1 MSVEPS
7 IGISTEEADALL
19 AGASEP
25 SNPSTEPSS
34 SEASVGVSTA
44 EANRI
49 LFSAPD
55 NSGLYS
61 SGLSFGDYLKAIPA
75 AGIDLAIGSA
85 ESVTSALGQ
94 FSGNFDLA
102 RDVSEFRTDV
112 NDSILSSVP
121 ESERGGF
128 AYNLFSGAGST
139 LPYLMLGVL
148 TKGRSLRGK
157 AAIGTFGLAMGAQQG
172 RDDYLATQGVTTATA
187 SDEQIKESNKV
198 GSIAALPMY
207 ALNSMG
213 ASAILRPFLG
223 GGVTTKRTF
232 LNRLKQYTTAGAIE
246 GVTEG
251 AQTGLINYIASDI
264 SKYDENRPITQGI
277 VESAL
282 IGFLVGKGMNIVT
295 TKAQDL
301 VTQTDRM
308 TAGVIDGS
316 INANDVADPVLGSKL
331 AGVAIDSNAVPEPD
345 TRQQNKITS
354 KNSLSDFASRI
365 ATPMSR
371 RLGRAGKQFV
381 REFRLYE
388 LETGRSIAEAKKITE
403 SFDEKL
409 LAMSKSNPD
418 DYKILSLALMNA
430 NELAVDLPQSTQE
443 KLSRR
448 FQALGQ
454 VDITN
459 SQAVL
464 NEVNPNAPIVNQHIE
479 SAVKILGDLDI
490 DVKIEVIEEGDS
502 FYDPMSN
509 TIGISATESD
519 ATTVAHELLHTVLG
533 KKAKTDTELQLITK
547 DMFESVIR
555 STEAGSEINNQ
566 LKDFLSQYDKNI
578 QNEEFLAQTVGEL
591 ARQYTTLDLNTKTR
605 VKMWLN
611 NLMQRFG
618 MQGIFKEA
626 ESDVEVVD
634 FLNSFSRFAK
644 DPEGFSAKI
653 SESFIKGD
661 EGPMNAPFRATKF
674 SLAKDLTKAP
684 MVKIGSKAAKNSN
697 VTNKN
702 TVDIIQLINNAID
715 QNLNVVV
722 WQADQFGIGKYTSSI
737 TNKKYNL
744 DAGIGYALN
753 IKGDS
758 GKYVWATS
766 SQQAANLVKDADLV
780 FVVSGDPLTQH
791 YFNKVTAEIIYD
803 NVVASFGSVDK
814 FIDQLEE
821 SVANSPKSRPAD
833 GKLLRS
839 ISGIHEKFSSKETL
853 LDQGNARKAF
863 GVALRDRLF
872 TEGTSN
878 PRPQADTPNA
888 LWDKLTRVLPDNKDL
903 LDGHL
908 VENNFGI
915 RDITAVYKPNGVAE
929 KNDKAHGTYKIG
941 IGGSDFAVPDRVI
954 NLMDIMKPEFLQEV
968 REAYPKYAS
977 RSDKEIATL
986 LTGNQAGIKA
996 FTQEDKLDSSPA
1008 RSFVKTSQEQF
1019 DKAIARGSKSQ
1030 LSKRPIIT
1038 PKVKGTPAFKKW
1050 FGKGV
1055 LVHEDGTPM
1064 VMYHGTKED
1073 FTEFKPNKKAKVDW
1087 TFFSPDP
1094 DFSSEMAF
1102 NQAFPK
1108 RLENENLDP
1117 NRYEGD
1123 VSEDL
1128 AGINIIPAFLNAKEI
1143 FDPRNSSHLD
1153 ELEKYLEGRAD
1164 SLTKDIESSS
1174 KQDFSAGLDLKE
1186 YGITG
1191 VIIDRKNKAREDRR
1205 LMKRELDR
1213 VNRLTRDVLEVG
1225 FFHTYEIDSVNKF
1238 LKENGYDGILLSE
1251 YARLSDPRHS
1261 FNTLAIWNTKGIKS
1275 ATANSGAFDPD
1286 SSDIRY
1292 QKKSNQ
1298 RKGRRFNRSESQIAT
1313 DNERIQ
1319 GLAKEGREILE
1330 RYGMVDDYAKVRG
1343 LMDSI
1348 GQEAVGLG
1356 LDPNLIQNYFPR
1368 SVDDFKGLKGSLGYD
1383 VTAVDS
1389 EIARYER
1396 VTGRKLDDVER
1407 QMMLEKLIRSRLYRS
1422 GAGEP
1427 SNSKERRISVID
1439 ESQLQY
1445 YASPM
1450 EALNR
1455 YIEQSITSIET
1466 KKLIGDGFSGKTV
1479 GANPV
1484 SGRLGKVM
1492 DQLVKEGKLR
1502 QDQIDVV
1509 AGVVEA
1515 RFGQHGSQM
1524 GFVKGAKNLGY
1535 IAAMGSPMSTL
1546 TQLGDFYF
1554 SMVQNGLLPTV
1565 QATLGTKKFKMD
1577 DLGLAKESISAEH
1590 KDAGAFSRSVDTIFK
1605 MTGLTAMDRLA
1616 KESNINATYNVLR
1629 KGAKSNP
1636 NSKKYKKALAR
1647 LKKIQGNDAYK
1658 TIADLKNGKKSD
1670 LVIEA
1675 IYNELADIAP
1685 ISLTEMPLEY
1695 SRNPNLRITYSLKS
1709 YTIKQFNFIRERT
1722 WVNLMEGLATG
1733 DPQRVANA
1741 SSDMMK
1747 ILLFTTIT
1755 NGSADIMKAILMN
1768 REIDPEDFWW
1778 NHVLRMFGISKYTTV
1793 KARKEGWG
1801 SAFVKTMS
1809 PPQVGIIDDITKDI
1823 GDARRAKDMRSS
1835 KYFPVAGKIYYWQA
1849 GRGKEVEEKLSRLRE
1864 RD

>member
-1 MSVEPS
+1 MAIEPAKKVS
-7 IGISTEEADALL
+7 LDELRARANEGSGEASRSNGVVQPAQKISLEDLQSKVL
-19 AGASEP
+19 
-25 SNPSTEPSS
+25 SS
-34 SEASVGVSTA
+34 SQDTK
-44 EANRI
+44 
-49 LFSAPD
+49 
-55 NSGLYS
+55 
-61 SGLSFGDYLKAIPA
+61 SFGDYLKAVPA

-94 FSGNFDLA
+94 FTGNFDLA

-121 ESERGGF
+121 KSERNGF

-139 LPYLMLGVL
+139 LPYLALGVL
-148 TKGRSLRGK
+148 TKGRSLKGK
-157 AAIGTFGLAMGAQQG
+157 AAIGAFGLAMGAQQG
-172 RDDYLATQGVTTATA
+172 RDDYLATQGVTTKTAT
-187 SDEQIKESNKV
+187 DDQIRESNKV

-207 ALNSMG
+207 ALNAMG
-213 ASAILRPFLG
+213 ASAILKPFLG
-223 GGVTTKRTF
+223 GNAMAKKTF

-251 AQTGLINYIASDI
+251 AQTGLINFIASDI
-264 SKYDENRPITQGI
+264 SKYDENRPITQGV
-277 VESAL
+277 VESAM

-331 AGVAIDSNAVPEPD
+331 AGVAIENNAVPEPD
-345 TRQQNKITS
+345 TRQQNKIT
-354 KNSLSDFASRI
+354 KRNSLSDFASRI

-371 RLGRAGKQFV
+371 RLGKAGKQFV
-381 REFRLYE
+381 REFRQYE
-388 LETGRSIAEAKKITE
+388 LETGRSIAEAKKLTE
-403 SFDEKL
+403 SFDAKL
-409 LAMSKSNPD
+409 LDMSKKNPD
-418 DYKILSLALMNA
+418 DYRILSLALANA

-454 VDITN
+454 ADITN
-459 SQAVL
+459 SQAIL

-479 SAVKILGDLDI
+479 SAVKILGDLNI
-490 DVKIEVIEEGDS
+490 DVKVEVIEEGDS

-618 MQGIFKEA
+618 MQGLFKEA

-653 SESFIKGD
+653 SKSFIKGD

-684 MVKIGSKAAKNSN
+684 MVKIGNKPAKNTN
-697 VTNKN
+697 VTSKN
-702 TVDIIQLINNAID
+702 TVDIIQLLNDAID
-715 QNLNVVV
+715 QNLNIVV
-722 WQADQFGIGKYTSSI
+722 WQADQMGVGKYKSPTSGKVYDLDGGIGFGLI
-737 TNKKYNL
+737 DNE
-744 DAGIGYALN
+744 
-753 IKGDS
+753 
-758 GKYVWATS
+758 YVWATGS
-766 SQQAANLVKDADLV
+766 EGAARVASQADLV
-780 FVVSGDPLTQH
+780 LVVSGDPFTQH
-791 YFNKVTAEIIYD
+791 YFNRMPTAVIYD
-803 NVVASFGSVDK
+803 NINQEFGNVDN
-814 FIDQLEE
+814 FINELEE
-821 SVANSPKSRPAD
+821 SVANSNVFSKAGKKQNPID
-833 GKLLRS
+833 GKLLKA
-839 ISGIHEKFSSKETL
+839 ISAIHEKFPNKNSL

-863 GVALRDRLF
+863 GLAVRERLYTDKTNNLRRQKETPTELWEKLLRLVP
-872 TEGTSN
+872 E
-878 PRPQADTPNA
+878 
-888 LWDKLTRVLPDNKDL
+888 NKDL

-908 VENNFGI
+908 QENEFKI
-915 RDITAVYKPNGVAE
+915 RDITAVYKPNGVTKENAGVHE
-929 KNDKAHGTYKIG
+929 TYSIG
-941 IGGSDFAVPDRVI
+941 IGGGDFAIPDRIV
-954 NLMDIMKPEFLQEV
+954 NLLDIVRPEFIEEYRQASAKMKYSSDQSIASSVLAGGDAQY
-968 REAYPKYAS
+968 RAYT
-977 RSDKEIATL
+977 SDTKEGDFDFSA
-986 LTGNQAGIKA
+986 
-996 FTQEDKLDSSPA
+996 E
-1008 RSFVKTSQEQF
+1008 RVFVKTTQEQL
-1019 DKAIARGSKSQ
+1019 DEAIARGKKNQ

-1330 RYGMVDDYAKVRG
+1330 RYGMVDDYARVRG
-1343 LMDSI
+1343 LLSSI
-1348 GQEAVGLG
+1348 GQESVELG

-1368 SVDDFKGLKGSLGYD
+1368 SVDDYDGLKGSLGYD
-1383 VTAVDS
+1383 VNAVDG

-1396 VTGRKLDDVER
+1396 ATGRKLDPVER

-1427 SNSKERRISVID
+1427 SNSKERRIALIED
-1439 ESQLQY
+1439 SQLQY

-1479 GANPV
+1479 GVDPV

-1492 DQLVKEGKLR
+1492 DKLIKEGKLR
-1502 QDQIDVV
+1502 QDQVDVV

-1524 GFVKGAKNLGY
+1524 GFIKGAKNLGY

-1565 QATLGTKKFKMD
+1565 QATLGTKKFTMD

-1590 KDAGAFSRSVDTIFK
+1590 KDAGAFSKSVDTIFK

-1616 KESNINATYNVLR
+1616 KEANINATYNVLR

-1658 TIADLKNGKKSD
+1658 TIADLKSGEKSD
-1670 LVIEA
+1670 LVVEA

-1695 SRNPNLRITYSLKS
+1695 AKNPNLRIGYSLKS

-1733 DPQRVANA
+1733 DSQKVADA
-1741 SSDMMK
+1741 STDMMK
-1747 ILLFTTIT
+1747 ILVFTTIT
-1755 NGSADIMKAILMN
+1755 NGSADIMKAIMMN

-1778 NHVLRMFGISKYTTV
+1778 NHILRMFGISKYTTV
-1793 KARKEGWG
+1793 KARKEGFG
-1801 SAFVKTMS
+1801 SAFVKTIS

-1823 GDARRAKDMRSS
+1823 ADARKIKDMRSS
-1835 KYFPVAGKIYYWQA
+1835 KYFPVAGKVYYWQA

-1864 RD
+1864 KD

>member
-1 MSVEPS
+1 MAIEPAKKVS
-7 IGISTEEADALL
+7 LDELRARATADS
-19 AGASEP
+19 G
-25 SNPSTEPSS
+25 
-34 SEASVGVSTA
+34 EASRSNDAVQPAQKISLEQLQSKT
-44 EANRI
+44 
-49 LFSAPD
+49 L
-55 NSGLYS
+55 S
-61 SGLSFGDYLKAIPA
+61 SLQDTKSFGDYLKAVPA

-85 ESVTSALGQ
+85 EAVTSALGQ
-94 FSGNFDLA
+94 FTGNFDLA

-121 ESERGGF
+121 KSERNGF

-139 LPYLMLGVL
+139 LPYIALGVL

-157 AAIGTFGLAMGAQQG
+157 ATIGAFGLAMGAQQG
-172 RDDYLATQGVTTATA
+172 RDDYLATQGVTTETA

-198 GSIAALPMY
+198 GSIAGLPMY
-207 ALNSMG
+207 ALNAMG
-213 ASAILRPFLG
+213 ASAILKPFLNG
-223 GGVTTKRTF
+223 NAMTKRTF

-251 AQTGLINYIASDI
+251 AQTGLINFIASDI
-264 SKYDENRPITQGI
+264 SKYDEDRPITQGV
-277 VESAL
+277 VESAM
-282 IGFLVGKGMNIVT
+282 IGFLVGKGMNILT

-316 INANDVADPVLGSKL
+316 INADDVADPVLGSKL
-331 AGVAIDSNAVPEPD
+331 AGIAIENNAVPEPD
-345 TRQQNKITS
+345 TRQQNKIT
-354 KNSLSDFASRI
+354 KRNGLSDFASRI

-381 REFRLYE
+381 REFRRYE
-388 LETGRSIAEAKKITE
+388 LETGRAIAEAKKLTE
-403 SFDEKL
+403 SFDAKL
-409 LAMSKSNPD
+409 LDMSKSNPD
-418 DYKILSLALMNA
+418 DYRILSLALMNA

-448 FQALGQ
+448 FQALKQ
-454 VDITN
+454 VDLTN
-459 SQAVL
+459 SQAIL

-479 SAVKILGDLDI
+479 SAVKILDNLNI
-490 DVKIEVIEEGDS
+490 DVKVEVIEEGDS

-618 MQGIFKEA
+618 MQGLFKEA

-653 SESFIKGD
+653 SKSFIKGD
-661 EGPMNAPFRATKF
+661 EGPMNAGFRATKF
-674 SLAKDLTKAP
+674 SFANDLTKAP
-684 MVKIGSKAAKNSN
+684 MVKIGNKPAKNTN
-697 VTNKN
+697 VTSKN
-702 TVDIIQLINNAID
+702 TVDIIQLLNDAID
-715 QNLNVVV
+715 QNLNIVV
-722 WQADQFGIGKYTSSI
+722 WQADQMGVGKYKSPTSG
-737 TNKKYNL
+737 KVYNL
-744 DAGIGYALN
+744 DGGIGFGL
-753 IKGDS
+753 IDDE
-758 GKYVWATS
+758 YVWATGS
-766 SQQAANLVKDADLV
+766 EGAARVASQADLV
-780 FVVSGDPLTQH
+780 LVVSGDPFTQH
-791 YFNKVTAEIIYD
+791 YFNKMPTAVIYD
-803 NVVASFGSVDK
+803 NITHEFGNVEN
-814 FIDQLEE
+814 FINELEE
-821 SVANSPKSRPAD
+821 SVANSNVFSKTGKKVNPID
-833 GKLLRS
+833 GKLLKA
-839 ISGIHEKFSSKETL
+839 ISAIHEKFPNKDSL
-853 LDQGNARKAF
+853 LNQGNARKAF
-863 GVALRDRLF
+863 GLAVRERLYTDKTNNIRRQKETPTELWEKLLRLVP
-872 TEGTSN
+872 E
-878 PRPQADTPNA
+878 
-888 LWDKLTRVLPDNKDL
+888 NKDL

-908 VENNFGI
+908 QDNEFKI
-915 RDITAVYKPNGVAE
+915 RDITAVYRPNGITKENAGVHE
-929 KNDKAHGTYKIG
+929 TYSIG
-941 IGGSDFAVPDRVI
+941 IGGGDFAIPDRVV
-954 NLMDIMKPEFLQEV
+954 NLLDIVRPEFIEEYKQASAKMKYSSDQSIASSVLAGGDAQYRAYTSDTKEGDFDFSAERAFV
-968 REAYPKYAS
+968 R
-977 RSDKEIATL
+977 T
-986 LTGNQAGIKA
+986 
-996 FTQEDKLDSSPA
+996 TQKQLD
-1008 RSFVKTSQEQF
+1008 E
-1019 DKAIARGSKSQ
+1019 AIARGKKNQ
-1030 LSKRPIIT
+1030 IGLDKRPVIT

-1055 LVHEDGTPM
+1055 FVHQDGTPM
-1064 VMYHGTKED
+1064 VLYHGTKED
-1073 FTEFKPNKKAKVDW
+1073 FSEFNKSRSKQLDW
-1087 TFFSPDP
+1087 VFFTPQP
-1094 DFSSEMAF
+1094 EFAVEMAID
-1102 NQAFPK
+1102 QPFPK

-1117 NRYEGD
+1117 YRYDGRDLDQE
-1123 VSEDL
+1123 SIPEDF
-1128 AGINIIPAFLNAKEI
+1128 AGISVMPAFLNAKEI
-1143 FDPRNSSHLD
+1143 FDPRNADSVD
-1153 ELEKYLEGRAD
+1153 ELQRTIIAKFRGKSPQYEIVSSRFGSMKDGFFADYEFKIVSD
-1164 SLTKDIESSS
+1164 SLKS
-1174 KQDFSAGLDLKE
+1174 L
-1186 YGITG
+1186 
-1191 VIIDRKNKAREDRR
+1191 
-1205 LMKRELDR
+1205 
-1213 VNRLTRDVLEVG
+1213 
-1225 FFHTYEIDSVNKF
+1225 
-1238 LKENGYDGILLSE
+1238 GYDGIVLSE
-1251 YARLSDPRHS
+1251 YQETSHPLYG
-1261 FNTLAIWNTKGIKS
+1261 FNSIAVWNKNGIKS

-1298 RKGRRFNRSESQIAT
+1298 RKGRRFNRSELQIAS

-1330 RYGMVDDYAKVRG
+1330 RYGMVDDYARVRG
-1343 LMDSI
+1343 LLSSI

-1368 SVDDFKGLKGSLGYD
+1368 SVDDYDGLKGSLGFD
-1383 VTAVDS
+1383 VNAVDG

-1396 VTGRKLDDVER
+1396 ATGRKLDPVER

-1427 SNSKERRISVID
+1427 SNSKERRIALIED
-1439 ESQLQY
+1439 SQLQY

-1479 GANPV
+1479 GVDPV

-1492 DQLVKEGKLR
+1492 DKLVKEGKLR
-1502 QDQIDVV
+1502 QDQVDVV

-1524 GFVKGAKNLGY
+1524 GFIKGAKNLGY

-1565 QATLGTKKFKMD
+1565 QATLGDKKFKLD

-1590 KDAGAFSRSVDTIFK
+1590 KDAGAFSRSVDFIFGL
-1605 MTGLTAMDRLA
+1605 TGLTRMDRLA
-1616 KESNINATYNVLR
+1616 KEANINATYNVLR

-1658 TIADLKNGKKSD
+1658 TIADLKSGEKSD
-1670 LVIEA
+1670 LVVEA

-1695 SRNPNLRITYSLKS
+1695 ARNPNLRIGYSLKS

-1733 DPQRVANA
+1733 NAQKVADA
-1741 SSDMMK
+1741 STDMMK
-1747 ILLFTTIT
+1747 ILVFTTIT
-1755 NGSADIMKAILMN
+1755 NGSADIMKAIMMN
-1768 REIDPEDFWW
+1768 REIEPDDFWW

-1823 GDARRAKDMRSS
+1823 GDARKIKDMRSS
-1835 KYFPVAGKIYYWQA
+1835 KYFPVVGKVYYWQA
-1849 GRGKEVEEKLSRLRE
+1849 GRGKGVEEKLSRLRE

>member
-1 MSVEPS
+1 MSVEAS
-7 IGISTEEADALL
+7 KGISIEEADSILRGEAEES
-19 AGASEP
+19 AP
-25 SNPSTEPSS
+25 TNITPTET
-34 SEASVGVSTA
+34 SVGIPLE
-44 EANRI
+44 EARRI

-55 NSGLYS
+55 NSK
-61 SGLSFGDYLKAIPA
+61 LSFGDYLKAIPA
-75 AGIDLAIGSA
+75 AGIDLTVGAT
-85 ESVTSALGQ
+85 ESLTSALGQ
-94 FSGNFDLA
+94 FSGNFGLA
-102 RDVSEFRTDV
+102 REVSEFRTDV

-139 LPYLMLGVL
+139 LPYLALGLL
-148 TKGRSLRGK
+148 TRGKSLRGK
-157 AAIGTFGLAMGAQQG
+157 AAIGVFGLAMGAQQG
-172 RDDYLATQGVTTATA
+172 RDDYLATQGVTTETATN
-187 SDEQIKESNKV
+187 EQIKESNKV
-198 GSIAALPMY
+198 GSITALPMY
-207 ALNSMG
+207 ALNAMG
-213 ASAILRPFLG
+213 ASAILRPLLG
-223 GGVTTKRTF
+223 GNAMTKKTF
-232 LNRLKQYTTAGAIE
+232 LNRLKQYSSAGGIE

-251 AQTGLINYIASDI
+251 SQTALINYVARDIA
-264 SKYDENRPITQGI
+264 KYDEKRLITQNV

-282 IGFLVGKGMNIVT
+282 IGFLIGGGMNMAT

-308 TAGVIDGS
+308 SAGVIDGS
-316 INANDVADPVLGSKL
+316 INANDVADPALGSKF
-331 AGVAIDSNAVPEPD
+331 AGIAIENNAVPEPD
-345 TRQQNKITS
+345 TRQQNKITNA
-354 KNSLSDFASRI
+354 NSFSDFASRI

-371 RLGRAGKQFV
+371 RLGRAGRQFV
-381 REFRLYE
+381 REFRQYE
-388 LETGRSIAEAKKITE
+388 LETGRAITEAKEIAKPFE
-403 SFDEKL
+403 DKL

-418 DYKILSLALMNA
+418 DYRILSLALMNA

-448 FQALGQ
+448 FQAQ
-454 VDITN
+454 PEANVTK

-464 NEVNPNAPIVNQHIE
+464 NELNPSAPIVNQHIE
-479 SAVKILGDLDI
+479 SATKILQDLDLG
-490 DVKIEVIEEGDS
+490 VKIEVIEGADS

-519 ATTVAHELLHTVLG
+519 ATTVAHELFHTVLG
-533 KKAKTDTELQLITK
+533 KKAKTDTELQMVTR

-605 VKMWLN
+605 IKMWIN

-618 MQGIFKEA
+618 MQGMFKEA
-626 ESDVEVVD
+626 ETDVETVD

-644 DPEGFSAKI
+644 DPEGFSEKV
-653 SESFIKGD
+653 SQSFIKGD

-684 MVKIGSKAAKNSN
+684 MVKIESKAAKNSN

-715 QNLNVVV
+715 ENLNVVV
-722 WQADQFGIGKYTSSI
+722 WQADQFGIGKYTSPI

-766 SQQAANLVKDADLV
+766 SEQAANLVKDSDLV

-814 FIDQLEE
+814 FIDQLEK
-821 SVANSPKSRPAD
+821 SVANSPQARPAD

-839 ISGIHEKFSSKETL
+839 ISAIHEKFSSKEAL

-954 NLMDIMKPEFLQEV
+954 NLLDIMKPEFLQEV
-968 REAYPKYAS
+968 RQAYPKYAS
-977 RSDKEIATL
+977 RSDQEIATL
-986 LTGNQAGIKA
+986 LTGNQRGVKA

-1008 RSFVKTSQEQF
+1008 RSFVRTSQEQF
-1019 DKAIARGSKSQ
+1019 DKAIARGSRSQ

-1094 DFSSEMAF
+1094 DFSQEMAF

-1117 NRYEGD
+1117 NRFEGD
-1123 VSEDL
+1123 ISEDL

-1153 ELEKYLEGRAD
+1153 ELENYLEGRAD
-1164 SLTKDIESSS
+1164 SLTKDIESLS
-1174 KQDFSAGLDLKE
+1174 KKDFSEGLDLKE
-1186 YGITG
+1186 YGTA
-1191 VIIDRKNKAREDRR
+1191 RKIYDLENKAKYDLRDLR
-1205 LMKRELDR
+1205 RELDR

-1225 FFHTYEIDSVNKF
+1225 FFNTYEIDSVNKF
-1238 LKENGYDGILLSE
+1238 LRENGYDGILLSE

-1261 FNTLAIWNTKGIKS
+1261 FNTLAIWDTKGIKS
-1275 ATANSGAFDPD
+1275 ATANSGAFDPNNP
-1286 SSDIRY
+1286 DIRY
-1292 QKKSNQ
+1292 QKKSNA
-1298 RKGRRFNRSESQIAT
+1298 RKSRRFNRSETQIAS

-1319 GLAKEGREILE
+1319 GLAREGREILE
-1330 RYGMVDDYAKVRG
+1330 RYDMVDDYARFRG

-1348 GQEAVGLG
+1348 GQEYVKFG

-1368 SVDDFKGLKGSLGYD
+1368 ALDDYKGLKESMGYD
-1383 VTAVDS
+1383 MNAVDG
-1389 EIARYER
+1389 EVARYER
-1396 VTGRKLDDVER
+1396 ATGRKLDPVER

-1427 SNSKERRISVID
+1427 NNTKERRISVIQD
-1439 ESQLQY
+1439 DQLKY

-1450 EALNR
+1450 EAMNR
-1455 YIEQSITSIET
+1455 YIEQTITSIET

-1479 GANPV
+1479 GVDPV

-1492 DQLVKEGKLR
+1492 DKLIKEGRLR
-1502 QDQIDVV
+1502 QDQVDVV
-1509 AGVVEA
+1509 TGVVEA
-1515 RFGQHGSQM
+1515 RFGQHGRQL

-1535 IAAMGSPMSTL
+1535 IAAMGNPMSTL

-1565 QATLGTKKFKMD
+1565 QATLGTKKFKMA

-1590 KDAGAFSRSVDTIFK
+1590 KDAGAFSKSVDTIFK
-1605 MTGLTAMDRLA
+1605 LTGLTAMDKLA
-1616 KESNINATYNVLR
+1616 KEANINATYNVLR
-1629 KGAKSNP
+1629 KGAKANQ
-1636 NSKKYKKALAR
+1636 NSRKYKKALAR
-1647 LKKIQGNDAYK
+1647 LKRIQGEDAYK
-1658 TIADLKNGKKSD
+1658 TIADLQNGVKSD
-1670 LVIEA
+1670 LVVEA

-1733 DPQRVANA
+1733 DPQKVATA

-1747 ILLFTTIT
+1747 ILVFTTIT
-1755 NGSADIMKAILMN
+1755 NGSADILKAILMN
-1768 REIDPEDFWW
+1768 RDIDPEDFWW
-1778 NHVLRMFGISKYTTV
+1778 NHVLRIFGISKYTTV
-1793 KARKEGWG
+1793 KARKEGFG
-1801 SAFVKTMS
+1801 SAFIKTIS
-1809 PPQVGIIDDITKDI
+1809 PPQVGMLDDITKDI
-1823 GDARRAKDMRSS
+1823 MDARRVQDMRSS
-1835 KYFPVAGKIYYWQA
+1835 KYFPVAGKVYYWQA

-1864 RD
+1864 KD